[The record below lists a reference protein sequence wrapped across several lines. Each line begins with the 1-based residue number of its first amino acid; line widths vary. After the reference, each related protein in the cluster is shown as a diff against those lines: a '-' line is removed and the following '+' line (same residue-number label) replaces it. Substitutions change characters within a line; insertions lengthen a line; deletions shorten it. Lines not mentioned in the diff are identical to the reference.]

1 MLVLQYAYFLLLPLL
16 CSERPFL
23 CRKDQIMDI
32 DKLLVKISN
41 LRKLQDNIAYEI
53 TQVVSKANAISEI
66 LYSISYEDD
75 APVDVSE
82 FLLDNE
88 IYTLDNF
95 DCLPDGP
102 LYRCAPAQPPVYPG
116 NSACGLLQEIPE
128 RKLQGLVA
136 GIGNIGSHC
145 NGGALWHRTRCGK
158 GRRMV

>member
-16 CSERPFL
+16 CSERRFL
-23 CRKDQIMDI
+23 CRKDQVMDI
-32 DKLLVKISN
+32 DKLLVKIDN
-41 LRKLQDNIAYEI
+41 LKKLQDNIAYEI

-95 DCLPDGP
+95 DLESYINWESYEDA
-102 LYRCAPAQPPVYPG
+102 LNDLKY
-116 NSACGLLQEIPE
+116 
-128 RKLQGLVA
+128 KLDC
-136 GIGNIGSHC
+136 IETIIN
-145 NGGALWHRTRCGK
+145 NK
-158 GRRMV
+158 

>member
-32 DKLLVKISN
+32 DKLLVKIDS
-41 LRKLQDNIAYEI
+41 LKKLQDDIAYEI
-53 TQVVSKANAISEI
+53 TQVVSKANVISEI
-66 LYSISYEDD
+66 LYSISYEDN

-95 DCLPDGP
+95 DLDSYINWESYEEA
-102 LYRCAPAQPPVYPG
+102 LNDLKY
-116 NSACGLLQEIPE
+116 
-128 RKLQGLVA
+128 KLES
-136 GIGNIGSHC
+136 IETIIN
-145 NGGALWHRTRCGK
+145 NK
-158 GRRMV
+158 

>member
-32 DKLLVKISN
+32 DKLLVKIDS
-41 LRKLQDNIAYEI
+41 LKKLQDDIAYEI
-53 TQVVSKANAISEI
+53 TQVVSKANVISEI
-66 LYSISYEDD
+66 LYSISYEDN

-95 DCLPDGP
+95 DLESYINWESYEEALND
-102 LYRCAPAQPPVYPG
+102 LKY
-116 NSACGLLQEIPE
+116 
-128 RKLQGLVA
+128 KLEC
-136 GIGNIGSHC
+136 IETIIN
-145 NGGALWHRTRCGK
+145 NK
-158 GRRMV
+158 

>member
-32 DKLLVKISN
+32 DKLLVKIDS
-41 LRKLQDNIAYEI
+41 LKKLQYDIAYEI
-53 TQVVSKANAISEI
+53 TQVVSKANVISEI
-66 LYSISYEDD
+66 LYSISYEDN

-95 DCLPDGP
+95 DLESYINWESYEDA
-102 LYRCAPAQPPVYPG
+102 LNDLKY
-116 NSACGLLQEIPE
+116 
-128 RKLQGLVA
+128 KLES
-136 GIGNIGSHC
+136 IETIIN
-145 NGGALWHRTRCGK
+145 NK
-158 GRRMV
+158 

>member
-16 CSERPFL
+16 CSERRFL
-23 CRKDQIMDI
+23 CRKDQVMDI
-32 DKLLVKISN
+32 DKLLVKIDN
-41 LRKLQDNIAYEI
+41 LKKLQDNIAYEI

-95 DCLPDGP
+95 DLESYINWESYEDA
-102 LYRCAPAQPPVYPG
+102 LRDLKY
-116 NSACGLLQEIPE
+116 
-128 RKLQGLVA
+128 KLDC
-136 GIGNIGSHC
+136 IETIIN
-145 NGGALWHRTRCGK
+145 NK
-158 GRRMV
+158 

>member
-32 DKLLVKISN
+32 DKLLVKIDS
-41 LRKLQDNIAYEI
+41 LKKLQDDIAYEI
-53 TQVVSKANAISEI
+53 TQVVSKANVISEI
-66 LYSISYEDD
+66 LYSISYEDN

-95 DCLPDGP
+95 DLESYINWESYEEALND
-102 LYRCAPAQPPVYPG
+102 LKY
-116 NSACGLLQEIPE
+116 
-128 RKLQGLVA
+128 KLEC
-136 GIGNIGSHC
+136 IETIMN
-145 NGGALWHRTRCGK
+145 NK
-158 GRRMV
+158 